1 MAAESE
7 AFSVVTSVATA
18 GEAGAT
24 EAGVVAAGAATA
36 GAAEATGAGVV
47 AAEVATA
54 GEAGAAG
61 AEEAEETKIVSA
73 ADTFAFAARSRLSF
87 LHCKVANCAAVGRPA
102 NFLKKSQ
109 DVTERAIIKR
119 MQTGKIRPA
128 IYLFNVE

>member
-18 GEAGAT
+18 GEAGA
-24 EAGVVAAGAATA
+24 E
-36 GAAEATGAGVV
+36 AAEAE
-47 AAEVATA
+47 AAE
-54 GEAGAAG
+54 GAAV
-61 AEEAEETKIVSA
+61 ETEAEETKIVSA
-73 ADTFAFAARSRLSF
+73 EDTFAFAARSRLSF

>member
-1 MAAESE
+1 MMVPGMAAESE
-7 AFSVVTSVATA
+7 AFSVVTSIATV
-18 GEAGAT
+18 GEAG
-24 EAGVVAAGAATA
+24 A
-36 GAAEATGAGVV
+36 GAAEAD
-47 AAEVATA
+47 AAE
-54 GEAGAAG
+54 GAAV
-61 AEEAEETKIVSA
+61 ETEAEETKIVSA
-73 ADTFAFAARSRLSF
+73 EDTFAFAARSRLSF